1 MDAHL
6 PAHIRNALQPNV
18 RRAAQQASHMPRA
31 PPSMMTGLRRQVAPP
46 PPPPPP
52 PPPLA
57 PPPDP
62 APDAAANPVEGAED
76 DGEAEADDDAD
87 YMEIR
92 LAATHLP
99 PVFSQMAAAH
109 VPDVGF
115 QPPAVPEPAP
125 ATTDY
130 TPVSLADIPV
140 VGKRFGNPEIL
151 SKAEQTV
158 RRAEERA
165 LAKLG
170 MTSDQLVDSVRG
182 SGDDVPSRVAPQ
194 TEAVKIRAAVRFEAY
209 FERCYPG
216 LPKEYAW
223 HAKSIL
229 DLTLSWLDYQLVI
242 VQNSMS
248 RTEKL
253 QSMTIAWW
261 AHSHVSNI
269 IRAAVDPVTKDR
281 CAAEILVTH
290 RLYDRMI
297 DQVVALAKKYDL
309 RRKRPNKLYFDY
321 PEVGQI
327 IGTVLGGRLSSN
339 NWMRDCYRIQ
349 KVLVMFYCG
358 SRPSTIGDINPRGQP
373 DPARMLTLSS
383 ILWERVSEAMFIA
396 QITFDSCKG
405 ALHSHN
411 VREQVM
417 NIRSV
422 NRPEFVMFDLTI
434 WLLATHYHEGY
445 FGTKYGDTFIAFLQH
460 PARERTYLPQF
471 RKRAIFPA
479 MNKGGRTFD
488 YNQPCS
494 ARAITEAINH
504 AAAAAMLPA
513 TGSYV
518 LRRAGANWIAGVIG
532 HVAALDFLNHRAVG
546 ETAILRNHY
555 LRGAKDYDWTGIRF
569 GVADGILPEKT
580 EHQREGHLRISVAV
594 DAICVAASRYTA
606 AAQPGTAATA
616 SVEELTTFAARENH
630 LEVNAAAD
638 STMEQTQAI
647 AARQAVVD
655 KIYALF
661 TGYDKQSVRPDA
673 IRNMMNNAKI
683 SGHKTCYV
691 DDTPENQALAQSLY
705 DEYLVL
711 NENCGKVRKTT
722 RHQASRGAIKK
733 RNKDAIDGV
742 KKGTGEERAAAVH
755 LLRDPSA
762 PITNLIL
769 QSLAGDGRDPA
780 ELMPVLQDD
789 EQGALLL
796 KEAKQGRGNLNRLL
810 TRRVGGDDEEEEAD
824 GDFSNLPPPSPH
836 ATLAGLDMVQAWFA
850 FAAIVYGPF
859 YTSAQEQPLIVMEGG
874 KQKFVCNR
882 CLILARHCEKN
893 VIVSALYVPKFK
905 GTYESLSAYGK
916 HNKRL
921 HHLWRQL
928 ILEIYRTKQGLA
940 CPAGDAFA
948 SDYVALVEHMHTNCA
963 RAQEYLAIYEDFKTI
978 NRSLAYSKDKSTG
991 EHLGTLRGIGRASGK
1006 KGKSTTAS
1014 KDATI
1019 NKGKAGSSKG
1029 KGKARDN
1036 SDRGDVC
1043 KPPTPIRA
1051 APRPPIV
1058 IRSASDE
1065 DIHGGP
1071 SAPYLLSPSASA
1083 ETSTALGSGAQ
1094 PPAVTDLTEV
1104 LPDCDLGGG
1113 LSAQGT
1119 DMLFDIAPPDVNIDP
1134 ALMDS
1139 WLAFLDDD
1147 NTLGDAMIQDNSA
1160 ALPVDTSSV
1169 DPIIAHHP
1177 DDSGDPHTP
1186 ASQDLAAARG
1196 DSITPSSSPLPPTA
1210 AVLMQNA
1217 LQRVDELI
1225 QDDVT
1230 DQRAHAL
1237 RQFLEEA
1244 LARPSDISVQDLQ
1257 AHVLHV
1263 PADSSALQVHDA
1275 LARAQALMSEYN
1287 GEDQAIA
1294 QAMAHAFEV
1303 AQRIPLTFGEDEVA
1317 DALRGID
1324 ELYHTSFYDM

>member
-6 PAHIRNALQPNV
+6 PAHIRNALHPNV

-31 PPSMMTGLRRQVAPP
+31 SPSMMGGLRRQVAPP
-46 PPPPPP
+46 QPP
-52 PPPLA
+52 PPPLDPPVP

-62 APDAAANPVEGAED
+62 AASNPVEGAD
-76 DGEAEADDDAD
+76 ANANADDDDDGDDDD
-87 YMEIR
+87 YVDIR

-99 PVFSQMAAAH
+99 PVFGQMAAAH
-109 VPDVGF
+109 VPDAGF
-115 QPPAVPEPAP
+115 QPPAVPEPEP
-125 ATTDY
+125 ATTEY
-130 TPVSLADIPV
+130 VPVSLADIPV
-140 VGKRFGNPEIL
+140 VGKRFGNAEIL

-170 MTSDQLVDSVRG
+170 MTSEQLVDSVRG
-182 SGDDVPSRVAPQ
+182 SGDNVPSRVAPE

-209 FERCYPG
+209 FQRCYPG

-269 IRAAVDPVTKDR
+269 IRAAVDPVTTDR

-327 IGTVLGGRLSSN
+327 IGTALQGRLSSN
-339 NWMRDCYRIQ
+339 NWLRDCHRMQ

-373 DPARMLTLSS
+373 DPARMLTLES
-383 ILWERVSEAMFIA
+383 ILWERVSEAKFNA

-422 NRPEFVMFDLTI
+422 DRPEFVMFDLTI
-434 WLLATHYHEGY
+434 WILAAHYHEGY

-471 RKRAIFPA
+471 RKRPLFPA

-488 YNQPCS
+488 YNNPCS

-504 AAAAAMLPA
+504 AAAVAMLPA

-518 LRRAGANWIAGVIG
+518 LRRAGANWIAGVLG

-555 LRGAKDYDWTGIRF
+555 LRGAKDYDWTGIRL

-580 EHQREGHLRISVAV
+580 EHQRDGHLRISVAV

-606 AAQPGTAATA
+606 AAQPGAPATA
-616 SVEELTTFAARENH
+616 SVAELTAFAARENH

-638 STMEQTQAI
+638 STMEQKQAS
-647 AARQAVVD
+647 AARQAAVD

-661 TGYDKQSVRPDA
+661 TGYDKKSVRPDV
-673 IRNMMNNAKI
+673 IRNMMANAKI

-691 DDTPENQALAQSLY
+691 DDTPENAALAQSLY
-705 DEYLVL
+705 DEYFEL
-711 NENCGKVRKTT
+711 NENFGKVRKAT
-722 RHQASRGAIKK
+722 RHQASRTAVKE

-742 KKGTGEERAAAVH
+742 KKGTGEERAAAERLV
-755 LLRDPSA
+755 RDPSA

-769 QSLAGDGRDPA
+769 QSLAGDGRDPK
-780 ELMPVLQDD
+780 ELMPVLQND

-810 TRRVGGDDEEEEAD
+810 TSRAGGDEDEEAD
-824 GDFSNLPPPSPH
+824 GDFSNVPPPSPH

-859 YTSAQEQPLIVMEGG
+859 YTSAQEQPLVVMEGG
-874 KQKFVCNR
+874 KQKYVCNR
-882 CLILARHCEKN
+882 CLILARHCEAN
-893 VIVSALYVPKFK
+893 GIVSALYVPKFQ

-928 ILEIYRTKQGLA
+928 LLEIYRTQKGLA

-948 SDYVALVEHMHTNCA
+948 TDYVALVKHMHTSCA
-963 RAQEYLAIYEDFKTI
+963 RAQEYLAIYEDFKSI

-991 EHLGTLRGIGRASGK
+991 EHLGTLRGIGRASDK
-1006 KGKSTTAS
+1006 KGKSATAD
-1014 KDATI
+1014 KDATT
-1019 NKGKAGSSKG
+1019 NKPKAGSGKG
-1029 KGKARDN
+1029 KGKAKAKDDRD
-1036 SDRGDVC
+1036 GGGAC
-1043 KPPTPIRA
+1043 EPPTPIRA
-1051 APRPPIV
+1051 APRPPTV

-1071 SAPYLLSPSASA
+1071 SAPYLLSPSATA
-1083 ETSTALGSGAQ
+1083 ETSTELGTGAQ
-1094 PPAVTDLTEV
+1094 PPAVPDTTQA
-1104 LPDCDLGGG
+1104 LPECDLGGRPT
-1113 LSAQGT
+1113 AQGT
-1119 DMLFDIAPPDVNIDP
+1119 DMPFDADANIDP

-1147 NTLGDAMIQDNSA
+1147 DTPGDAMIQDDSA
-1160 ALPVDTSSV
+1160 TLPVDTSGG
-1169 DPIIAHHP
+1169 IIVHHP
-1177 DDSGDPHTP
+1177 DDLVDPRTP
-1186 ASQDLAAARG
+1186 ASQDLAAPHG
-1196 DSITPSSSPLPPTA
+1196 DSMTPSSSPLPSTA
-1210 AVLMQNA
+1210 AELIQNA
-1217 LQRVDELI
+1217 LR
-1225 QDDVT
+1225 
-1230 DQRAHAL
+1230 H
-1237 RQFLEEA
+1237 A

-1257 AHVLHV
+1257 AHVLHA
-1263 PADSSALQVHDA
+1263 PADPSVLQVHDA
-1275 LARAQALMSEYN
+1275 LARAQALMSEVRHFFTRSLSAHLLLQYN

-1303 AQRIPLTFGEDEVA
+1303 AQRIPLTFGEEEVA

-1324 ELYHTSFYDM
+1324 ELYHSSFYDM